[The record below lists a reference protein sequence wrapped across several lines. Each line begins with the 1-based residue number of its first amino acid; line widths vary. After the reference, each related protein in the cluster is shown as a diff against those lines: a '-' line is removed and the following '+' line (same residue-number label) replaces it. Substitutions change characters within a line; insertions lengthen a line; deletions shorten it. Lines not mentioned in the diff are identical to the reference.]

1 MCRKKHSITSQPV
14 KAIPELIVKSRK
26 INSPAIIYSR
36 KVLNDN
42 LNIFLSSLKTVNNK
56 VHLLYAVKAC
66 TNSEVIREMATKVT
80 GFSVSSDEE
89 YNLVQRYNKVISAT
103 GFGYRRYPQNDR
115 NCIFYFNSLSQL
127 QCYLNNKDNYIAA
140 KIGIRIRSPKTL
152 FSKSVTSSRFGFTLK
167 QIKLLK
173 DLKKIYN
180 FEVSSILIHQENKV
194 FDDVNEL
201 KCFIA
206 KILRKSEFQ
215 TVNSINLGGGWDNL
229 FLKKQISKFI
239 NNLEIPKQ
247 YDIYIEPGSALVR
260 TIGILKATVIDESIE
275 DNIRTITL
283 NTSQFNNSSWYVPKI
298 VAYKKEGLKKLDTY
312 VYGNTCYEKD
322 YFGKYTSTLISL
334 NSDVIMYPVGAY
346 YFTTHRELHGL
357 SFPKE
362 YCRKLQ

>member
-1 MCRKKHSITSQPV
+1 M
-14 KAIPELIVKSRK
+14 
-26 INSPAIIYSR
+26 
-36 KVLNDN
+36 
-42 LNIFLSSLKTVNNK
+42 NNK

-127 QCYLNNKDNYIAA
+127 KCYLNNKDNYIAA

-362 YCRKLQ
+362 YCI